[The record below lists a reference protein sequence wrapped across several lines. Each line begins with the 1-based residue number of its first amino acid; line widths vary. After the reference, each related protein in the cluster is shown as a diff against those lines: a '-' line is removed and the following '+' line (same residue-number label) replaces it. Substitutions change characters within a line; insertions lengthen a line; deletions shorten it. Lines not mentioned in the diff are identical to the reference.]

1 MQRRARPVEATESTA
16 PQRKTRDVRQQRR
29 LPVGADVLPAGDV
42 HVRVWASQR
51 QRVEVVLAGRP
62 GTSSEAAA
70 AVGALEPE
78 GTSYCSGLVAE
89 ASTGTLYRY
98 RLDGEAALS
107 PDPAS
112 RFQPHGPHGP
122 SQVIDP
128 GVFPWQDQD
137 WRGVPLEGQGL
148 YEMHLG
154 TCTPAWTRERS

>member
-51 QRVEVVLAGRP
+51 QRVEGVLAGRP
-62 GTSSEAAA
+62 GSSSEAAA

-78 GTSYCSGLVAE
+78 GTGYCSGLVAA

-98 RLDGEAALS
+98 RLDGEAAPS
-107 PDPAS
+107 PDHAS
-112 RFQPHGPHGP
+112 PCEF
-122 SQVIDP
+122 
-128 GVFPWQDQD
+128 
-137 WRGVPLEGQGL
+137 
-148 YEMHLG
+148 
-154 TCTPAWTRERS
+154 TA